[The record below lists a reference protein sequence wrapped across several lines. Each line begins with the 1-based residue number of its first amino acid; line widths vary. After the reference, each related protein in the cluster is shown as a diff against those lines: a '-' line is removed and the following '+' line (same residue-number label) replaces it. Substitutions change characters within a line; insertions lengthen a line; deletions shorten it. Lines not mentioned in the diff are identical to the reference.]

1 MSTGNEESNKAAPV
15 HVRVSA
21 ADLAQWGSGFIAYV
35 KPGEGEEAYAIHGA
49 DGRLL
54 GVTVGREV
62 AFAAAR
68 QNGLEPVSVH

>member
-1 MSTGNEESNKAAPV
+1 MNKNEANKAAPA

-35 KPGEGEEAYAIHGA
+35 KPGEGEGAYAIHGA
-49 DGRLL
+49 DGRAL
-54 GVTVGREV
+54 GIATGREV

>member
-15 HVRVSA
+15 QVRVSA

-35 KPGEGEEAYAIHGA
+35 KPGEGEGAYAIHGA
-49 DGRLL
+49 DGRPL
-54 GVTVGREV
+54 GVAIGREV

>member
-1 MSTGNEESNKAAPV
+1 MSTNNDSSKAAPA

-21 ADLAQWGSGFIAYV
+21 ADLAQWGAGFIAYV
-35 KPGEGEEAYAIHGA
+35 KPVEGEGAYAIHGA
-49 DGRLL
+49 DGREL
-54 GVTVGREV
+54 GIAIGREV

>member
-1 MSTGNEESNKAAPV
+1 MTGNGETNKAAPAQ
-15 HVRVSA
+15 VRVSA

-35 KPGEGEEAYAIHGA
+35 KPGEGEGAYAIHGA

-54 GVTVGREV
+54 GVAVGREV